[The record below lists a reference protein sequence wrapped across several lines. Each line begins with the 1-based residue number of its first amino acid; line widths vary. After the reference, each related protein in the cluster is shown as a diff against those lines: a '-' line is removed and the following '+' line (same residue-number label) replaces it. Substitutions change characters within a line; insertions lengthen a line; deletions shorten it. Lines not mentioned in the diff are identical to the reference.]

1 MAVDYR
7 ELSENLRR
15 FYDFT
20 GKVVL
25 YVGAGGRQLL
35 DASTAVRKLIAIDQN
50 PESLIGLQRS
60 IAVKGLKDSV
70 EVVASRFEDVDLSS
84 NAVYFE
90 FSLHE
95 MDNPEKAL
103 AHAVTLAPEIVVFD
117 HLPKSEWVFY
127 AAEEDKVSRST
138 EAMERFGVRRRETFH
153 TEQRF
158 QHYEELL
165 AKISGQGRVAIERA
179 QRFAG
184 ATDIVIPMDYQLM
197 LLGR

>member
-1 MAVDYR
+1 LAVNYR
-7 ELSENLRR
+7 ELSGNLCR

-20 GKVVL
+20 DKVVL

-35 DASTAVRKLIAIDQN
+35 DPSTRTKKLIAIDQDSQSL
-50 PESLIGLQRS
+50 PEFKRAVASQGLWNS
-60 IAVKGLKDSV
+60 IEIV
-70 EVVASRFEDVDLSS
+70 ESRFEEVKSFGDV
-84 NAVYFE
+84 AYFE

-95 MDNPEKAL
+95 MSDPEKAL
-103 AHAVTLAPEIVVFD
+103 SHAATLAPEMVVFD
-117 HLPKSEWVFY
+117 HLPGSEWAFCT
-127 AAEEDKVSRST
+127 AEEDKVSRST
-138 EAMERFGVRRRETFH
+138 EAMERFGVRRRVTFH

-184 ATDIVIPMDYQLM
+184 ATDIVIPMAYHLA
-197 LLGR
+197 LLGG